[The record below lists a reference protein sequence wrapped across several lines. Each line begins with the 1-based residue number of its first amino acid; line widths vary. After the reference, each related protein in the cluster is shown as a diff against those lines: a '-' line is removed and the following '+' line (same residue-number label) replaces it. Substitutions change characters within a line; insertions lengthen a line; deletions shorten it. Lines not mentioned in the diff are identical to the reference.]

1 MKSSVLICASV
12 FAFAGTAAAIA
23 NDTGF
28 AQSTHTIRREGGKLC
43 IVDHTH
49 GGDGAG
55 GTKNTALNAA
65 INAFVV
71 TTVDE
76 YGSDWAK
83 WAKAASKT
91 VKYEKTADGWTAHAE
106 ARPCK

>member
-1 MKSSVLICASV
+1 MKVHFMVCASV
-12 FAFAGTAAAIA
+12 FALAGTTAAFA

-28 AQSTHTIRREGGKLC
+28 AQSSHTTRREGGKLC
-43 IVDHTH
+43 IVGHTH
-49 GGDGAG
+49 GGEGSG
-55 GTKNTALNAA
+55 GTKNVALNAA

-83 WAKAASKT
+83 WAKAASKS

>member
-1 MKSSVLICASV
+1 MRPIVV
-12 FAFAGTAAAIA
+12 TTAALIALGGTSAAVA

-28 AQSTHTIRREGGKLC
+28 AQSTHDTRREGGKLC
-43 IVDHTH
+43 IVGHTH
-49 GGDGAG
+49 GGDGIG
-55 GTKNTALNAA
+55 GTQKVALNAA
-65 INAFVV
+65 IKAFVI

-91 VKYEKTADGWTAHAE
+91 VKYEKTADGWSAHAE

>member
-1 MKSSVLICASV
+1 MKSQIMFWAVGLAL
-12 FAFAGTAAAIA
+12 AGTGAAVA

-28 AQSTHTIRREGGKLC
+28 AQSSHTTRREGGKLC
-43 IVDHTH
+43 VVGHTH
-49 GGDGAG
+49 GGEGSG
-55 GTKNTALNAA
+55 GTKNVALNAA

-83 WAKAASKT
+83 WSKAASKS
-91 VKYEKTADGWTAHAE
+91 VKYTKTTDGWTAHAE

>member
-1 MKSSVLICASV
+1 MKSKIMLVMSVLALAETTAV
-12 FAFAGTAAAIA
+12 FA

-28 AQSTHTIRREGGKLC
+28 AQSTHTTRREGGNLC
-43 IVDHTH
+43 IVGHTH
-49 GGDGAG
+49 GGEGTG
-55 GTKNTALNAA
+55 GTKSVALNAA

-83 WAKAASKT
+83 WAKAAGKI
-91 VKYEKTADGWTAHAE
+91 VKYEKTADGWMAHAE

>member
-1 MKSSVLICASV
+1 MKAQVTLLASVLAL
-12 FAFAGTAAAIA
+12 AGSGAAIA

-28 AQSTHTIRREGGKLC
+28 AQSSHTTRREGGKLC
-43 IVDHTH
+43 IVGHTH
-49 GGDGAG
+49 GGEGSG
-55 GTKNTALNAA
+55 GTKSVALNGA

-83 WAKAASKT
+83 WSKAASKS
-91 VKYEKTADGWTAHAE
+91 VKYTRTADGWTAHAE